1 MVLCPALESI
11 QFNQSIQFK
20 KNEKIARWRCS
31 TKISKTKLKTNM
43 HTTVKEIY
51 YISKFAHFK
60 GLRLFSLSSF
70 PEARFIQG
78 ATLFRTLKYVNICYI
93 LVYSKVDDM

>member
-1 MVLCPALESI
+1 MIAG
-11 QFNQSIQFK
+11 FNLK
-20 KNEKIARWRCS
+20 RMKKIARWRCS
-31 TKISKTKLKTNM
+31 PKISKTKLKTNM

-60 GLRLFSLSSF
+60 GLRLFSLSKF

-78 ATLFRTLKYVNICYI
+78 ATLFRTLDYVNICYI
-93 LVYSKVDDM
+93 LVFSEVDDM